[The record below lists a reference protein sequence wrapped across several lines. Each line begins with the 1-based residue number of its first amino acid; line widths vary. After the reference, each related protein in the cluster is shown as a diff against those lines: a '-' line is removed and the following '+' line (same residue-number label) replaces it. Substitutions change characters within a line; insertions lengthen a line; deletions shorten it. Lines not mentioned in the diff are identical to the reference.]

1 MRHFV
6 LVILILS
13 SYASFGQ
20 IVKPKEK
27 KIEVVYDT
35 LTLRTTIF
43 DTIRLYDTVEVQ
55 LFKLVYDT
63 VKVYDTVT
71 VYSQVLEAPAE
82 QSGLAFSSLGF
93 EELKE
98 LSKSEKKPFFV
109 YFKASWC
116 GPCKVM
122 EKLVFADAKVQEYT
136 RDNYL
141 ALALDVDD
149 FDGLEVASNYQVDIL
164 PEVLFFQPG
173 GELIGR
179 YRGVISPE
187 SFLELL
193 SLYR

>member
-1 MRHFV
+1 MRQFLL
-6 LVILILS
+6 LVLILS
-13 SYASFGQ
+13 TGSVFGQ

-27 KIEVVYDT
+27 KTEVVYDT
-35 LTLRTTIF
+35 LTLHKTVF
-43 DTIRLYDTVEVQ
+43 DTIKLYDTVEVQ
-55 LFKLVYDT
+55 FFKLVHDT

-71 VYSQVLEAPAE
+71 VYSQAFEGDVDPT
-82 QSGLAFSSLGF
+82 GFAFSKLAF

-98 LSKSEKKPFFV
+98 QSISENKPFFV

-122 EKLVFADAKVQEYT
+122 EKLVFADAGVQEYT
-136 RDNYL
+136 RENYL

-149 FDGLEVASNYQVDIL
+149 FDGLEVASTYQVDIL

-173 GELIGR
+173 GELMGR

-187 SFLELL
+187 SFLDLL
-193 SLYR
+193 SSYK